1 MRKKLFEGWKFRLDS
16 KLAKDL
22 RGAIDRE
29 DYQALRTALED
40 SWRFLYNTINDEDI
54 LSESELETK
63 IDDLEFLDVEPN
75 SEIDVYDDDIEDNF
89 NYELSDF
96 YDFCDA
102 FRIWIPLHE
111 SMNKGSA
118 LKEDYEIQEWMID
131 DALKVVNDALYEL
144 DDNVHFAVEELLGLD
159 KARKQLDNAFHKAYK
174 YLIKNNP
181 ESKLIKKYNLF

>member
-1 MRKKLFEGWKFRLDS
+1 MGKKLFEGWKFKLDS

-75 SEIDVYDDDIEDNF
+75 DEIDVYDDDIEDNF

-118 LKEDYEIQEWMID
+118 LKEDYEIKEWMID
-131 DALKVVNDALYEL
+131 DALEVIDDAIYKIE
-144 DDNVHFAVEELLGLD
+144 DNIGTEVQELLGISN
-159 KARKQLDNAFHKAYK
+159 ARKQLYGAFHKAYK
-174 YLIKNNP
+174 FLSKNFP
-181 ESKLIKKYNLF
+181 DSELIKKYDLE